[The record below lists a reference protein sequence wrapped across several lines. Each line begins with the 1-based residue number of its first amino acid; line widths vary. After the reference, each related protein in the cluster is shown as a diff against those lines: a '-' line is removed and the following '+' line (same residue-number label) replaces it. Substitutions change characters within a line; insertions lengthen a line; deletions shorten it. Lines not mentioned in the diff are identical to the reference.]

1 MRGNCEDQIDG
12 SVGLPCRPEG
22 NMEAPHVTCVER
34 LVIFK
39 VSVTVPL
46 PKVKVR
52 VKAKA
57 KQRVTGK
64 ARAKVQH
71 TRLGVLPQH

>member
-39 VSVTVPL
+39 VNATVPL
-46 PKVKVR
+46 PKVKA
-52 VKAKA
+52 KAKA
-57 KQRVTGK
+57 KQRVTRK
-64 ARAKVQH
+64 ARAKEQL
-71 TRLGVLPQH
+71 TRLGPLLLR